1 METCYFI
8 MFVLL
13 LLLGKRFAMSDK
25 VGKDKVGKLDLKE
38 KLWGGIFGVVAIL
51 AAFFEMYASGV
62 SMTSIAGAVKDI
74 AGTMV
79 VVVLLITVMRHYLPK
94 KPSNLTEAFH
104 EAMEPV
110 VSRYSPLIKKDE
122 NGDTGSEDGSKS
134 IENPI
139 KKSDVKSGVRYNL
152 ASYLSAIHD
161 NTPGEYHT
169 FFDFDLKSEIK
180 FIVSKTVFMGR
191 SKEEFVLK
199 GKIISDIRGS
209 IEGKFEIVSMC
220 SSTRD
225 GFKVTLSREMV
236 SNEDVKQVVEV
247 IDRVMLLY
255 IAEYKKS

>member
-1 METCYFI
+1 MRDK
-8 MFVLL
+8 
-13 LLLGKRFAMSDK
+13 LGKHKME
-25 VGKDKVGKLDLKE
+25 KLDLKE

-51 AAFFEMYASGV
+51 AAFFEMYSSGV
-62 SMTSIAGAVKDI
+62 SMTTVAGAIKDI

-122 NGDTGSEDGSKS
+122 NSNNGKNTESENGNKS
-134 IENPI
+134 IDNPI
-139 KKSDVKSGVRYNL
+139 KKSEVKSGVRYNL

-191 SKEEFVLK
+191 SKEEFVLQ

-220 SSTRD
+220 SSTKD

-236 SNEDVKQVVEV
+236 TNEDVKQVVDV

>member
-1 METCYFI
+1 ME
-8 MFVLL
+8 
-13 LLLGKRFAMSDK
+13 
-25 VGKDKVGKLDLKE
+25 KLDLKE

-51 AAFFEMYASGV
+51 AAFFEMYSSGV
-62 SMTSIAGAVKDI
+62 STTSIAGAVKDI

-79 VVVLLITVMRHYLPK
+79 VVVLLITVMRQYLPK

-104 EAMEPV
+104 EAMKPV
-110 VSRYSPLIKKDE
+110 ISRYSPLIKKDE
-122 NGDTGSEDGSKS
+122 NGDNGKNIGIEDGSNS
-134 IENPI
+134 IENLI

-152 ASYLSAIHD
+152 ASNLSAIHD
-161 NTPGEYHT
+161 KNSGKYHT

-191 SKEEFVLK
+191 SEEEFVLQ

-220 SSTRD
+220 SSTKD

-236 SNEDVKQVVEV
+236 SNDDVIQVVDV